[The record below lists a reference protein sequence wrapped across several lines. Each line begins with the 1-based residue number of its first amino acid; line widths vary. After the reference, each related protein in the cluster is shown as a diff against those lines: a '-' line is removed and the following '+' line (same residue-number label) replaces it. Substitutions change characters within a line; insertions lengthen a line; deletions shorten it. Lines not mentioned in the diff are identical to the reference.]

1 MHLVQ
6 SPYLHFCVCQIN
18 EAVVGRNIVKLNIN
32 LNVLTFTNS
41 KFTVDHF
48 FLFFSLRL
56 NFFDQTNL
64 SAITNFNFNLLNLK

>member
-41 KFTVDHF
+41 KFTVDH
-48 FLFFSLRL
+48 LNEKKDRL
-56 NFFDQTNL
+56 Y
-64 SAITNFNFNLLNLK
+64 KEPW